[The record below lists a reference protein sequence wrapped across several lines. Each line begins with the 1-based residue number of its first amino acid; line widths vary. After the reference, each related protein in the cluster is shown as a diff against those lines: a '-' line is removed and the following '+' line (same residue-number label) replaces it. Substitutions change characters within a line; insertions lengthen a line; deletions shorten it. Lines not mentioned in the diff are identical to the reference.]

1 MDIKPFRSI
10 AKKSFLFVFSGIA
23 NIPCPKG
30 LTKPSAPA
38 LALGIAL
45 SLATAPAVQAYT
57 PVVSFTIDGK
67 SYAAYNNT
75 SPITW
80 SEART
85 YALSVGGDLVSLDTA
100 AENLAVFAQIGYTS
114 FPSLWNSVPG
124 SQFVGPYI
132 GLFQPNAADAQS
144 GWQWVDGS
152 LLTSASWYPT
162 QPDNGY
168 GVENVAVYFN
178 QVSQWADIYDCPTT
192 SRPCVDNNTPPNDYL
207 SKSFI
212 VEFNPV
218 PSPAPIFGGM
228 AAFGWSRRLR
238 RRINQVNL

>member
-1 MDIKPFRSI
+1 MDFKPFGRNVD
-10 AKKSFLFVFSGIA
+10 KSSPFVFFGIA
-23 NIPCPKG
+23 SIPWLKG
-30 LTKPSAPA
+30 LSKPTAPA

-45 SLATAPAVQAYT
+45 SLSTAPAVQAYT
-57 PVVSFTIDGK
+57 PVVSFTYDGK
-67 SYAAYNNT
+67 SYTAYNNT

-100 AENLAVFAQIGYTS
+100 AENGAVFAQIGYTS

-132 GLFQPNAADAQS
+132 GLFQPNATDVQT

-168 GVENVAVYFN
+168 GVENVAAYFN
-178 QVSQWADIYDCPTT
+178 QVGQWADIYDCPTT
-192 SRPCVDNNTPPNDYL
+192 SVPCAANNTPPNDYL
-207 SKSFI
+207 AKSFV

-218 PSPAPIFGGM
+218 PSPAPIVGGM
-228 AAFGWSRRLR
+228 AALGWSRRLR